1 VAERKGVRDFL
12 VMCDEHEEAIQVA
25 LDHPDSQCFTIEL
38 HDANRSR
45 ANISEGV
52 QKALDRCTLKS

>member
-1 VAERKGVRDFL
+1 MAERKGVRDFL
-12 VMCDEHEEAIQVA
+12 VMCDEEAIRVA

-52 QKALDRCTLKS
+52 QKALDR